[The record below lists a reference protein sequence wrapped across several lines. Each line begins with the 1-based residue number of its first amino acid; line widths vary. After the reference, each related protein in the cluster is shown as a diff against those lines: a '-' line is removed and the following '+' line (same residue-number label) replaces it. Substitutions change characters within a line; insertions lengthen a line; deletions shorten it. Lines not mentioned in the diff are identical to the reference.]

1 MTIMTGNR
9 YSKEMIEKRK
19 EKTKMMS
26 KKQKLMVNF
35 AMMAAA
41 CGVDMNRIIT
51 GNIEDNRYSKGKE
64 SEETQD
70 KKILDAKIKRVKK
83 AMTRDGCSKE
93 EIQAAIDIIKIEHN
107 EQNNSNC

>member
-1 MTIMTGNR
+1 
-9 YSKEMIEKRK
+9 
-19 EKTKMMS
+19 MMG
-26 KKQKLMVNF
+26 KKQGIMASL
-35 AMMAAA
+35 AMMAIA

-51 GNIEDNRYSKGKE
+51 GNIEDSRYLKKE
-64 SEETQD
+64 SKEAQD

-93 EIQAAIDIIKIEHN
+93 EIQKAIDAIKIEN

>member
-1 MTIMTGNR
+1 
-9 YSKEMIEKRK
+9 
-19 EKTKMMS
+19 MMG
-26 KKQKLMVNF
+26 KKQMMMANL

-41 CGVDMNRIIT
+41 CGVDMNRAIT
-51 GNIEDNRYSKGKE
+51 GNIEDSGYSKGKE
-64 SEETQD
+64 SKETQE

-83 AMTRDGCSKE
+83 AMIKDKCSKE